1 VLTALLADAAPAAAA
16 AAAAPAA
23 KATAAA
29 VQLTPQMLQNLQGL
43 KYQAQTPLQQHAP
56 WLTHIFAGL
65 FIIAAVSMVFL
76 LAVQTTK
83 QEGLSGTIGGRV
95 DSNYRGR
102 LGFDGQ
108 LARITGGV
116 AVAFVVIA
124 TIVSLSGI

>member
-1 VLTALLADAAPAAAA
+1 VLTALLAAVAPA

-23 KATAAA
+23 KANPAA
-29 VQLTPQMLQNLQGL
+29 VQVTPQMLQNLANL
-43 KYQAQTPLQQHAP
+43 HYQSQTPLQQHAP
-56 WLTHIFAGL
+56 WLTHTIAAL
-65 FIIAAVSMVFL
+65 FIIAALSMIFL

-95 DSNYRGR
+95 DANYRGR

-108 LARITGGV
+108 LSRITGGV

-124 TIVSLSGI
+124 TLVSLSGI

>member
-1 VLTALLADAAPAAAA
+1 VFIELLADAAT
-16 AAAAPAA
+16 PAA

-29 VQLTPQMLQNLQGL
+29 AKLTQQQIQQMQAQLQQQLSALP
-43 KYQAQTPLQQHAP
+43 YVAQTPLQQHAP
-56 WLTHIFAGL
+56 WLTHTFAVI
-65 FIIAAVSMVFL
+65 FIISAIAFIAL

-95 DSNYRGR
+95 DSTYRGR

-108 LARITGGV
+108 IARITGYV
-116 AVAFVVIA
+116 AVTFVVVA

>member
-1 VLTALLADAAPAAAA
+1 MLSAILAAAAPAPAAAA
-16 AAAAPAA
+16 APAG
-23 KATAAA
+23 K
-29 VQLTPQMLQNLQGL
+29 TPQTLTLPESALRNLNL
-43 KYQAQTPLQQHAP
+43 HYQAQTPLQQHVP

-65 FIIAAVSMVFL
+65 FVIAALALIVL

-102 LGFDGQ
+102 LGMEGQ
-108 LARITGGV
+108 LARITGI
-116 AVAFVVIA
+116 AAISFVVIA

>member
-1 VLTALLADAAPAAAA
+1 MLTALLAAVTTTA

-23 KATAAA
+23 KASAGA
-29 VQLTPQMLQNLQGL
+29 VPIPPQLLQNIQNLH
-43 KYQAQTPLQQHAP
+43 YQAQTPLQQHAP

-65 FIIAAVSMVFL
+65 FIVSAVALIGL
-76 LAVQTTK
+76 LAIQTTK

-102 LGFDGQ
+102 LGFEGQ
-108 LARITGGV
+108 LARLTGGV
-116 AVAFVVIA
+116 AIAFVVTA

>member
-1 VLTALLADAAPAAAA
+1 MLSALLAAATPVT
-16 AAAAPAA
+16 AAAPAA
-23 KATAAA
+23 K
-29 VQLTPQMLQNLQGL
+29 TPQTLTLPESALQNLGL
-43 KYQAQTPLQQHAP
+43 HYQAQTPLQQHAP

-65 FIIAAVSMVFL
+65 FILAALAMIVL

-102 LGFDGQ
+102 LGMDGQ
-108 LARITGGV
+108 LARITSF
-116 AVAFVVIA
+116 AAISFVVIA

>member
-1 VLTALLADAAPAAAA
+1 VLTALLADAAAPAAAL
-16 AAAAPAA
+16 AAPHG

-29 VQLTPQMLQNLQGL
+29 VQITPQMLQSIQNL

-65 FIIAAVSMVFL
+65 FVIAALAMIFL

-95 DSNYRGR
+95 DANYRGR

-108 LARITGGV
+108 LSRVTGGV

>member
-1 VLTALLADAAPAAAA
+1 LTALLAAVTTTA

-23 KATAAA
+23 KASAGA
-29 VQLTPQMLQNLQGL
+29 VPIPPQLLQNIQNLH
-43 KYQAQTPLQQHAP
+43 YQAQTPLQQHAP

-65 FIIAAVSMVFL
+65 FIVSAVALIGL
-76 LAVQTTK
+76 LAIQTTK

-102 LGFDGQ
+102 LGFEGQ
-108 LARITGGV
+108 LARLTGGV
-116 AVAFVVIA
+116 AIAFVVTA

>member
-1 VLTALLADAAPAAAA
+1 MLTALLAAVTPA

-29 VQLTPQMLQNLQGL
+29 LQIPPQVLQNLNL
-43 KYQAQTPLQQHAP
+43 HYQAQTPLQQHAP
-56 WLTHIFAGL
+56 WLTHIIAGL
-65 FIIAAVSMVFL
+65 FVLAALSLIAL

-108 LARITGGV
+108 LTRITGGV

-124 TIVSLSGI
+124 TLVSLSGI